1 MLRRVGLLIVLLTLM
16 IVTTG
21 AVQAAPRLAGP
32 RPSSESGGVLDRL
45 WSWLS
50 TLLPGAHPGADG
62 AVKSTWELDG
72 SHLDPNGG
80 EH

>member
-1 MLRRVGLLIVLLTLM
+1 MLRRVGLLIVLLALM
-16 IVTTG
+16 VLTTG

-32 RPSSESGGVLDRL
+32 KPASESGGVLDRL
-45 WSWLS
+45 WGWLS
-50 TLLPGAHPGADG
+50 TLLPGAHPSPDG

>member
-32 RPSSESGGVLDRL
+32 RPTSESGILDRL
-45 WSWLS
+45 LGWLS
-50 TLLPGAHPGADG
+50 TLLPGAHPTHGG

>member
-1 MLRRVGLLIVLLTLM
+1 MLRRVGLLIVLLAVM

-21 AVQAAPRLAGP
+21 AVQAAPRVAGP
-32 RPSSESGGVLDRL
+32 RPTSESGVLDRL
-45 WSWLS
+45 LGWLS
-50 TLLPGAHPGADG
+50 FLFPVSSSSSHG
-62 AVKSTWELDG
+62 VKSTWDMDG